1 MAISGGLY
9 ASIFTISGVKSA
21 STNRVH
27 VDPADPEH
35 RLLAQAR
42 IMPAAVLLK
51 NNTKTQRGGHPRG
64 DGGNIGRRFDGV
76 AADWYIAVTRSWGRI
91 GLEKSNAK

>member
-1 MAISGGLY
+1 
-9 ASIFTISGVKSA
+9 
-21 STNRVH
+21 
-27 VDPADPEH
+27 
-35 RLLAQAR
+35 
-42 IMPAAVLLK
+42 MPVAVLLK
-51 NNTKTQRGGHPRG
+51 NSTKTQRGGHPRG